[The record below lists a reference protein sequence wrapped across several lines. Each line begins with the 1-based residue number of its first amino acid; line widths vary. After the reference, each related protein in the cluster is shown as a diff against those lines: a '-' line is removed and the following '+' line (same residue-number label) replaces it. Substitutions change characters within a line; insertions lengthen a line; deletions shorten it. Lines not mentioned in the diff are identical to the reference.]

1 MEFMSQKKHSLDKI
15 IEEQIKRWQIDQKK
29 KYKKPIRPVITMS
42 RLPGAG
48 GDSIARRVAEDL
60 QIDLF
65 DTEIVSKIAE
75 SSNVSK
81 KVVESLD
88 EQDRSIFNDWLKF
101 LDKDHLWSDEYLQH
115 LTKVVSA
122 IGTHGHAF
130 IVGRGAG
137 FILPEEVCLRLL
149 VIAPLQTRIDNVVKA
164 FGVSEEDAR
173 KRLLQSE
180 SARKAFIRKYFNKDM
195 LDPLNYDL
203 VLNTKNLHIDAAA
216 SIIKEAFN
224 SREWYNYNVRK

>member
-29 KYKKPIRPVITMS
+29 RYKKPIRPVITMS

-65 DTEIVSKIAE
+65 DTEIVSRIAE
-75 SSNVSK
+75 SSKVSK
-81 KVVESLD
+81 QVVESLD

-115 LTKVVSA
+115 LTRVVSA

-149 VIAPLQTRIDNVVKA
+149 VVAPLQTRIDNVVKA
-164 FGVSEEDAR
+164 FGVSEEEAR
-173 KRLLQSE
+173 KRLLKSE

-203 VLNTKNLHIDAAA
+203 VLNTKNLSIDAA
-216 SIIKEAFN
+216 SNIIKEAFN

>member
-65 DTEIVSKIAE
+65 DTEIVSRIAE
-75 SSNVSK
+75 SSKVSK

-164 FGVSEEDAR
+164 FGVAEEEAR

-180 SARKAFIRKYFNKDM
+180 SARKAFIQKYFNKDM

-203 VLNTKNLHIDAAA
+203 VLNTKNLNIDAAA
-216 SIIKEAFN
+216 NIIKEAFN

>member
-65 DTEIVSKIAE
+65 DTEIVSRIAE
-75 SSNVSK
+75 SSKVSK
-81 KVVESLD
+81 QVVESLD

-115 LTKVVSA
+115 LTRVVSA

-149 VIAPLQTRIDNVVKA
+149 VVAPLQTRIDNVVKA
-164 FGVSEEDAR
+164 FGVSEEEAR
-173 KRLLQSE
+173 KRLLKSE

-203 VLNTKNLHIDAAA
+203 VLNTKNLSIDAA
-216 SIIKEAFN
+216 SNIIKEAFN

>member
-1 MEFMSQKKHSLDKI
+1 MSQKKHSLDKI

-29 KYKKPIRPVITMS
+29 RYKKPIRPVITMS

-65 DTEIVSKIAE
+65 DTEIVSRIAE
-75 SSNVSK
+75 SSKVSK
-81 KVVESLD
+81 QVVESLD

-115 LTKVVSA
+115 LTRVVSA

-149 VIAPLQTRIDNVVKA
+149 VVAPLQTRIDNVVKA
-164 FGVSEEDAR
+164 FGVSEEEAR
-173 KRLLQSE
+173 KRLLKSE

-203 VLNTKNLHIDAAA
+203 VLNTKNLSIDAA
-216 SIIKEAFN
+216 SNIIKEAFN